1 MAHDVGFVTN
11 DGDASDL
18 MRNAGARE
26 FHRFQVTDHIALDS
40 QTGSAV
46 ALPEPLQLSRSPGD
60 FIREFRGAG
69 GYRTVLFSLALAITA
84 CEGSLSGRKEGGI
97 RAHRG
102 AARCID
108 HVGRG
113 WRRYGVLGAGSSK
126 NHLKD

>member
-60 FIREFRGAG
+60 FIREFSWCRRVSHGA
-69 GYRTVLFSLALAITA
+69 VLPSACNHSL
-84 CEGSLSGRKEGGI
+84 
-97 RAHRG
+97 
-102 AARCID
+102 
-108 HVGRG
+108 
-113 WRRYGVLGAGSSK
+113 
-126 NHLKD
+126 